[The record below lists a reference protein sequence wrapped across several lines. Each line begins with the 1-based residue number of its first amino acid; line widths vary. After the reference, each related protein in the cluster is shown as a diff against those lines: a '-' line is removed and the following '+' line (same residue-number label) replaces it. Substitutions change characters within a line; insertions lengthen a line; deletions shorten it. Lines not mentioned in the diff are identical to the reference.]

1 MKPLGCRLRFVQA
14 DEVADAF
21 ASGVREARAA
31 RGWTQVDLARHLAE
45 TGVLLDATAITRL
58 ERGDR
63 GVRIGEAF
71 AIAQALGLSIE
82 DVLTCAVTGRRALTA
97 QRAIDV
103 LAHAEQELARLR
115 SLLSAQVD

>member
-1 MKPLGCRLRFVQA
+1 MQA

-21 ASGVREARAA
+21 ASGVREARAI
-31 RGWTQVDLARHLAE
+31 RGWTQVDLAQHLAE
-45 TGVLLDATAITRL
+45 SGVRLDPTAITRL

-63 GVRIGEAF
+63 GVRVGEAF

-82 DVLTCAVTGRRALTA
+82 DVLSRAMTSRRVLTA

-103 LAHAEQELARLR
+103 LAHAERELAGLR
-115 SLLSAQVD
+115 ALLQTTED